1 MELLSRD
8 WEVYLTHTLR
18 EVNSH
23 ADFLAKHVA
32 QNLSEFCI
40 WKDSPS
46 RLNALMLVDSS
57 YGYLLSLKS
66 DLVYSY
72 FSTVPKKNVRT
83 RLNLCIRSWNVRLSQ
98 FMHLIYLQNWG
109 WGQKLL
115 LELDATDQIKKVYH
129 LFFHFHDA
137 RTLFSSSNTQEW
149 MYLFSKI
156 RIYNIMII

>member
-83 RLNLCIRSWNVRLSQ
+83 RLNLCIRSWNVRSPILSLIITVHA
-98 FMHLIYLQNWG
+98 FDLLTRLRMRTKTFVGVRRNRSNKESLSFILSFSWCTHLVF
-109 WGQKLL
+109 KL
-115 LELDATDQIKKVYH
+115 EHSRMNVPIS
-129 LFFHFHDA
+129 
-137 RTLFSSSNTQEW
+137 R
-149 MYLFSKI
+149 
-156 RIYNIMII
+156 R